1 MHREFSTPLPP
12 PRTAS
17 LLFAPPLQTQRLGL
31 RLFLSWV
38 DFQPF
43 IFNHFHDAPPA
54 TIFLSCSC
62 TFAGVCTPLS
72 SSSRV
77 PYTLPSSVYPKSFVC
92 HSYENCRGVG
102 VFLPLWTFTKLLSF
116 VEPPFHRTRFSVLLC
131 LLSLLYLLNFLYF
144 ICSPLA
150 HGIRYPRSERFRV
163 SIPA

>member
-1 MHREFSTPLPP
+1 MTFNLPLSI
-12 PRTAS
+12 AGHYDS
-17 LLFAPPLQTQRLGL
+17 SIEDVNMGQR
-31 RLFLSWV
+31 
-38 DFQPF
+38 PF
-43 IFNHFHDAPPA
+43 ISNHFHDAPPA

-77 PYTLPSSVYPKSFVC
+77 PYTLPSSVCPKSFVC

-131 LLSLLYLLNFLYF
+131 
-144 ICSPLA
+144 
-150 HGIRYPRSERFRV
+150 
-163 SIPA
+163 